1 MATSVSVAISR
12 DLTGF
17 GLEPSH
23 PRKGA
28 GWEPSPGGSWAGV
41 TALSPPSHARFG
53 APPSYIPRSLPRH
66 RQVRWSHSVGAAASA
81 LKLEPA
87 GVVPHA
93 SPQDEAEAGFRAA
106 AVS

>member
-23 PRKGA
+23 HRKGA

-41 TALSPPSHARFG
+41 TEPSEPHLLRG
-53 APPSYIPRSLPRH
+53 TSLLHPETPAPPSPGSVEP
-66 RQVRWSHSVGAAASA
+66 QRWY
-81 LKLEPA
+81 K
-87 GVVPHA
+87 GVYA
-93 SPQDEAEAGFRAA
+93 QIGTC
-106 AVS
+106 

>member
-23 PRKGA
+23 HRKGA
-28 GWEPSPGGSWAGV
+28 GWEASPGESWAGV
-41 TALSPPSHARFG
+41 TALSPPSRTRSG
-53 APPSYIPRSLPRH
+53 APPRPRPRH
-66 RQVRWSHSVGAAASA
+66 RQARCSHSVGARASA
-81 LKLEPA
+81 LKSEPA
-87 GVVPHA
+87 GVLPHA
-93 SPQDEAEAGFRAA
+93 SPQDGAETRFRAG